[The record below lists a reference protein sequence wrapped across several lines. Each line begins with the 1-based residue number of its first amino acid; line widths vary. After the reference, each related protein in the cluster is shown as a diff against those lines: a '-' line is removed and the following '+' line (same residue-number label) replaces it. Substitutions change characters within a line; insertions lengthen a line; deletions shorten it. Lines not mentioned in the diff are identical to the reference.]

1 MPSRKRVKSGG
12 HGERGCCRVLKQ
24 KHWLGSGHQPFMW
37 LRLPG
42 LLQGAVG
49 TQSGHGEEP
58 IQDWGLMLGLGCKM
72 GDLGKQQLD
81 KTPESLHEL
90 GPGKS

>member
-1 MPSRKRVKSGG
+1 
-12 HGERGCCRVLKQ
+12 
-24 KHWLGSGHQPFMW
+24 
-37 LRLPG
+37 
-42 LLQGAVG
+42 
-49 TQSGHGEEP
+49 
-58 IQDWGLMLGLGCKM
+58 MLGLGCKM